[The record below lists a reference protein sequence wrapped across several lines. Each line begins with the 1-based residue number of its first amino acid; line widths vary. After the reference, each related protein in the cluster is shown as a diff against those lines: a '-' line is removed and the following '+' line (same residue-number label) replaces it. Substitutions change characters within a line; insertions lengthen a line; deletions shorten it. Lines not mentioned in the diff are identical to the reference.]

1 MSVRVPSSEEIEAS
15 LDAKKP
21 RWWLRITIL
30 IVIIAGAASLL
41 KGQDEAKSGPTWET
55 AVVSRG
61 DIALSASA
69 TGTLEPRRVVT
80 IGSELSGLV
89 TDVLVDENDQ
99 VKAGQVLARIDTTSL
114 ENQLAQAKA
123 SLMVA
128 RASIKRAQA
137 TLDEAR
143 IREELTS
150 QLVEKQAA
158 AKSSIDE
165 MRAARL
171 RAQADLESARATL
184 AQNRANVS
192 AIEGEL
198 AKAEIKAPIDG
209 VVLSRSVEPGNTV
222 ASSLQAPELFVVAED
237 LGKMELQVLI
247 SEADISLVKDGQT
260 AEFTVDAWPKKTFA
274 ASVESVSLSP
284 TSSANVV
291 TYMTVLEVDNSDHL
305 LRPGMTAATTIKTG
319 KLDAVLRIP
328 NAALWFKPSEEK
340 NEGGFRLGPP
350 KRESADQNQGS
361 GVYVLRGEE
370 PARIALDIGR
380 SDGEFVEVFGGELS
394 EGDSVIVGELDPK
407 GADEDAAEKERGES
421 GGAP

>member
-1 MSVRVPSSEEIEAS
+1 MQVPSSEEIEAS

-30 IVIIAGAASLL
+30 VVIIAGAAFMMR
-41 KGQDEAKSGPTWET
+41 GRDEGVSGPTWET
-55 AVVSRG
+55 AAASRG
-61 DIALSASA
+61 DIELSASA

-114 ENQLAQAKA
+114 ENQLAQARA

-137 TLDEAR
+137 TLDEAK
-143 IREELTS
+143 IREKLTL

-192 AIEGEL
+192 SIEDEL
-198 AKAEIKAPIDG
+198 AKAEIRAPIDG

-247 SEADISLVKDGQT
+247 SEADISLVKDGQA
-260 AEFTVDAWPKKTFA
+260 AEFTVDAWPKKKFV

-284 TSSANVV
+284 TNSANVV
-291 TYMTVLEVDNSDHL
+291 TYMTVLEVDNSEHL

-319 KLDAVLRIP
+319 KLESVLRIP
-328 NAALWFKPSEEK
+328 NAALWFKPSEK
-340 NEGGFRLGPP
+340 KGSGGFRLGPP

-361 GVYVLRGEE
+361 GVYVLRDET
-370 PARIALDIGR
+370 PTRIALDIGR
-380 SDGEFVEVFGGELS
+380 SDGEFVEVFGGELN
-394 EGDSVIVGELDPK
+394 EGDQVIVGEIEPEKGEGTEEKEK
-407 GADEDAAEKERGES
+407 GAPGGES
-421 GGAP
+421 

>member
-1 MSVRVPSSEEIEAS
+1 MQVPSSEEIEAS

-30 IVIIAGAASLL
+30 VVIIAGAAFMMR
-41 KGQDEAKSGPTWET
+41 GRDEGVSGPTWET
-55 AVVSRG
+55 AAASRG
-61 DIALSASA
+61 DIELSASA

-137 TLDEAR
+137 TLDEAK
-143 IREELTS
+143 IREKLTL

-165 MRAARL
+165 TRAARL

-192 AIEGEL
+192 SIEDEL
-198 AKAEIKAPIDG
+198 AKAEIRAPIDG

-247 SEADISLVKDGQT
+247 SEADISLVKDGQA
-260 AEFTVDAWPKKTFA
+260 AEFTVDAWPKKKFV

-284 TSSANVV
+284 TNSANVV
-291 TYMTVLEVDNSDHL
+291 TYMTVLEVDNSEHL

-319 KLDAVLRIP
+319 KLESVLRIP
-328 NAALWFKPSEEK
+328 NAALWFKPSEK
-340 NEGGFRLGPP
+340 KGSGGFRLGPP

-361 GVYVLRGEE
+361 GVYVLRDET
-370 PARIALDIGR
+370 PTRIALDIGR
-380 SDGEFVEVFGGELS
+380 SDGEFVEVFGGELN
-394 EGDSVIVGELDPK
+394 EGDQVIVGEIEPEKGEGTEEKEK
-407 GADEDAAEKERGES
+407 GAPGGES
-421 GGAP
+421 